1 MMHGAGLE
9 GIGEG
14 SPVQLVAL
22 CFSIGSFLIVTLGLG
37 LVRLA
42 WSQVRE
48 NREAIA
54 ELARR
59 YERLLELL
67 NDVDKRKLSI
77 PASSPV
83 ESSPYRRRQRS
94 RPDR

>member
-1 MMHGAGLE
+1 MLHAAGLE
-9 GIGEG
+9 GVGGEG
-14 SPVQLVAL
+14 SPVQLIAL
-22 CFSIGSFLIVTLGLG
+22 CFSIGSFLIVVLGG
-37 LVRLA
+37 AVVRLA

-48 NREAIA
+48 NRDDVKD
-54 ELARR
+54 LKDR

-77 PASSPV
+77 PSG
-83 ESSPYRRRQRS
+83 PYRAKQRS